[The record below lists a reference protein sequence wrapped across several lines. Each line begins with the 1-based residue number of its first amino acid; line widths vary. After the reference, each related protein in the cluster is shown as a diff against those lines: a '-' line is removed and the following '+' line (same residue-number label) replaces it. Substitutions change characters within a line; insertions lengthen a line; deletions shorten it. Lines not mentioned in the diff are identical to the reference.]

1 MENVINTGRP
11 LIDGLNAFLAKGRNV
26 CPKGLDP
33 AKKDCRECSLTNYN
47 KNCFGLSVAETGS
60 DFENLFSA
68 IN

>member
-47 KNCFGLSVAETGS
+47 KNCFGLSVADTES